1 MQKAVMRTVPGWSG
15 AGEGK
20 KRTRA
25 EKRGNMG
32 VSKKGRRRIQY
43 KDQTFVWWVSE
54 DDDDFGTV
62 RLKVVSDDKKIVLSY
77 RVGEGDYYVRSEG
90 RLFQGKERSGCWELY
105 EYPLKEPPIVVTPRF
120 VHELIAWAV
129 DGENAALIRS
139 ADSYRK
145 DAE

>member
-120 VHELIAWAV
+120 VHELIVWAV
-129 DGENAALIRS
+129 DGENASMIRS
-139 ADSYRK
+139 SDFYRK
-145 DAE
+145 DTK

>member
-1 MQKAVMRTVPGWSG
+1 MQKAMMRTVPGWSG

-90 RLFQGKERSGCWELY
+90 RLFQGKERFGCWKLY
-105 EYPLKEPPIVVTPRF
+105 EYPLKEPPLIVTPRF
-120 VHELIAWAV
+120 VHELSAWAV
-129 DGENAALIRS
+129 DGENASLIRS
-139 ADSYRK
+139 ADSCRK
-145 DAE
+145 GTE

>member
-1 MQKAVMRTVPGWSG
+1 MQKAMMKIVPGWSG
-15 AGEGK
+15 AGEGNR
-20 KRTRA
+20 RTRA

-62 RLKVVSDDKKIVLSY
+62 RLKVVSDDKKILLSY

-90 RLFQGKERSGCWELY
+90 HLFQGKKRSGCWELY

-120 VHELIAWAV
+120 VRELIAWAV
-129 DGENAALIRS
+129 DGENAALFRS
-139 ADSYRK
+139 ADFCRK
-145 DAE
+145 EVE